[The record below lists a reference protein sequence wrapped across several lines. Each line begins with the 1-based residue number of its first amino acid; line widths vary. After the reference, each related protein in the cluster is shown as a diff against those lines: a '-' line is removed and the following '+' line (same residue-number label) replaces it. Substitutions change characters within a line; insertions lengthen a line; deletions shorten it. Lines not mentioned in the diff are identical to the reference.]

1 MMLRRKRH
9 RFDNYQRYAGC
20 PCWKN
25 VMHLN
30 MLKAKIHRVTVTHA
44 ELHYEGSIAI
54 DGLLL
59 DASGIREYEQ
69 IHAWNINN
77 GKRFVTYA
85 LRAEEG
91 SGIISVNG
99 SAAHRAKPGD
109 LIIIAAFAQLSRG
122 RAGAVPADTG
132 LRRCATTA
140 SRTPTARFP
149 SRWQPPDQAL
159 SRGADPSQAH
169 SALMSGPAPTAHV
182 RAPPRRHESLTG
194 LQRVS
199 DRG

>member
-1 MMLRRKRH
+1 
-9 RFDNYQRYAGC
+9 
-20 PCWKN
+20 
-25 VMHLN
+25 MHLN

-99 SAAHRAKPGD
+99 SAAHRAQPGD
-109 LIIIAAFAQLSRG
+109 LIIIAAFAQLSE
-122 RAGAVPADTG
+122 AELEKFQPTLVYADAHNRISHTN
-132 LRRCATTA
+132 R
-140 SRTPTARFP
+140 SIPTQMVA
-149 SRWQPPDQAL
+149 A
-159 SRGADPSQAH
+159 
-169 SALMSGPAPTAHV
+169 
-182 RAPPRRHESLTG
+182 
-194 LQRVS
+194 
-199 DRG
+199 

>member
-1 MMLRRKRH
+1 
-9 RFDNYQRYAGC
+9 
-20 PCWKN
+20 
-25 VMHLN
+25 MHLN
-30 MLKAKIHRVTVTHA
+30 MLKAKIHRATVTHA

-99 SAAHRAKPGD
+99 SAAHRAQPGD
-109 LIIIAAFAQLSRG
+109 LIIIAAFAQLSE
-122 RAGAVPADTG
+122 AELAQFQPTLVYADANNGISHTN
-132 LRRCATTA
+132 RSIPMQMAA
-140 SRTPTARFP
+140 SA
-149 SRWQPPDQAL
+149 A
-159 SRGADPSQAH
+159 A
-169 SALMSGPAPTAHV
+169 
-182 RAPPRRHESLTG
+182 
-194 LQRVS
+194 
-199 DRG
+199 

>member
-1 MMLRRKRH
+1 
-9 RFDNYQRYAGC
+9 
-20 PCWKN
+20 
-25 VMHLN
+25 MHLN

-99 SAAHRAKPGD
+99 SAAHRAQPGD
-109 LIIIAAFAQLSRG
+109 LIIIAAFAQLSE
-122 RAGAVPADTG
+122 AELEKFQPTLVYAD
-132 LRRCATTA
+132 
-140 SRTPTARFP
+140 
-149 SRWQPPDQAL
+149 
-159 SRGADPSQAH
+159 AH
-169 SALMSGPAPTAHV
+169 N
-182 RAPPRRHESLTG
+182 RI
-194 LQRVS
+194 
-199 DRG
+199 